1 MIMQNSENIDTT
13 NFAQYRNNINP
24 RYINYIFPN
33 QYIQNNFKC
42 NSYLFT
48 SEEEIRNSK
57 ENYFLTERNNG
68 YYTPLTNDS
77 FASNSIKYYKNYDY
91 TSQTQNTLDT
101 INLNYSILS
110 NHKNN
115 ETNTVYN
122 LASQKINN
130 QKNCSKVLQNTL
142 KKNNIKNLQKQYSN
156 QSSNNNQYTI
166 SNISNSYNIKN
177 NLNNNSQTFI
187 KNNNNILN
195 SNHMRTKSNV
205 LNDKYMLNFQHKK
218 NNDEKFISHN
228 TNINQTFNNNYT
240 ICDLSRRND
249 DKLSKLKV
257 NKTCFNKEFNNY
269 KINKDETKNKNSTIN
284 ISKEK
289 INNNKDYISNGKKKI
304 IQIKILNNKKINY
317 NRIFSPGTGNI
328 NNIQKISLGNISNL
342 NDSILNNNHSFYE
355 RKSFS
360 KDIIHDK
367 NSQISQPNII
377 PARKKEIIIRN
388 NNDNNFLN
396 KFNSNYSINKIN
408 DSCKQKENI
417 FQRINSSKLNNFNK
431 KERNDIKLKKGN
443 SKNNINLNDEYLR
456 DIKSIKEN
464 IDTNNI
470 NCIYNTK
477 NKSKIRSETINNM
490 NKTLNINEDNISFKN
505 INNINKSKYKQ
516 IKINENNLANINLN
530 QKSKK
535 LNILNENEKQI
546 SINKSKS
553 NIFSFIP
560 KPNNYKNVTKGK
572 LKKIKK
578 IFSKKNLIQLNN
590 INNKFYQEDIIIKD
604 NNDDILKPQISV
616 RLTLFS
622 SKEEKK
628 GKYFYINVFYSENIK
643 NNPEFEDSDF

>member
-1 MIMQNSENIDTT
+1 M
-13 NFAQYRNNINP
+13 
-24 RYINYIFPN
+24 
-33 QYIQNNFKC
+33 
-42 NSYLFT
+42 
-48 SEEEIRNSK
+48 
-57 ENYFLTERNNG
+57 
-68 YYTPLTNDS
+68 
-77 FASNSIKYYKNYDY
+77 
-91 TSQTQNTLDT
+91 
-101 INLNYSILS
+101 
-110 NHKNN
+110 
-115 ETNTVYN
+115 
-122 LASQKINN
+122 
-130 QKNCSKVLQNTL
+130 
-142 KKNNIKNLQKQYSN
+142 
-156 QSSNNNQYTI
+156 
-166 SNISNSYNIKN
+166 
-177 NLNNNSQTFI
+177 
-187 KNNNNILN
+187 
-195 SNHMRTKSNV
+195 
-205 LNDKYMLNFQHKK
+205 
-218 NNDEKFISHN
+218 
-228 TNINQTFNNNYT
+228 
-240 ICDLSRRND
+240 
-249 DKLSKLKV
+249 
-257 NKTCFNKEFNNY
+257 
-269 KINKDETKNKNSTIN
+269 
-284 ISKEK
+284 
-289 INNNKDYISNGKKKI
+289 
-304 IQIKILNNKKINY
+304 
-317 NRIFSPGTGNI
+317 
-328 NNIQKISLGNISNL
+328 
-342 NDSILNNNHSFYE
+342 
-355 RKSFS
+355 
-360 KDIIHDK
+360 
-367 NSQISQPNII
+367 
-377 PARKKEIIIRN
+377 
-388 NNDNNFLN
+388 
-396 KFNSNYSINKIN
+396 
-408 DSCKQKENI
+408 
-417 FQRINSSKLNNFNK
+417 NNFNK

-477 NKSKIRSETINNM
+477 NNSKIRSETINNM